1 MASSILLSATKNA
14 PAADTADPETISP
27 KAVLRT
33 VSNGNLGAQLEAA
46 AMNGSEIGGVDL
58 RDKAKRQGRVYRLRP
73 AVKQYAWG
81 IRGADSRVSRYA
93 LESGTIQSIDP
104 SAPYAE
110 LWLGTHQSG
119 PSLLDDGTELCLV
132 VEGPGGQLPWLFK
145 VLSAGKALSIQA
157 HPDKALA
164 EKLHAT
170 NPDQY
175 KDANH
180 KPEMAIAL
188 TPFEA
193 MCGFRRLS
201 EIAVNLR
208 RHREFAACIDIE
220 AQLKVFT
227 ASPVDEA
234 EQRAALTAVFE
245 SFMACPVE
253 KSRAEL
259 AKLVKRLRSEQSG
272 TLRGSGATHINPP
285 ADDASGASSAA
296 ESPWERKAAR
306 AILRLAEQFPGD
318 CGAMA
323 PLFLN
328 YLLIAPG
335 ESFFMAANE
344 PHAYVAGEILEC
356 MACSDNVV
364 RAGLTPKHKDVRNL
378 VDMLTY
384 TMGGPDIEFGVLEHE
399 AEGSHTLR
407 YTPPVPEFEVL
418 VTTVEPGNEYKL
430 DPVDVPSILICVEG
444 LGTTR
449 SAPGPDGVAPLRA
462 HQFDLRPG
470 QAFFVTKGTISL
482 VLVCAKDAKGP
493 LRVARARENLHFGD
507 ARAGLADDD
516 DAATSGGGIRAA

>member
-1 MASSILLSATKNA
+1 MFGKTIAEETKEEPTTGLS
-14 PAADTADPETISP
+14 ETIIAGDHTP
-27 KAVLRT
+27 VLHPP
-33 VSNGNLGAQLEAA
+33 NGVAENGHNMEA
-46 AMNGSEIGGVDL
+46 
-58 RDKAKRQGRVYRLRP
+58 RDVAKRQGRVYRLKP

-93 LESGTIQSIDP
+93 LESASIQSIDQ

-110 LWLGTHQSG
+110 LWLGTHPSG
-119 PSLLDDGTELCLV
+119 PSLLDDGTELAKV
-132 VEGPGGQLPWLFK
+132 VDAPAGQLPWLFK

-157 HPDKALA
+157 HPDKERARQ
-164 EKLHAT
+164 LHLQ
-170 NPDQY
+170 NPKQY

-208 RHREFAACIDIE
+208 RHREFAACVDIE

-227 ASPVDEA
+227 ASPVDPC
-234 EQRAALTAVFE
+234 EQRAALMAVFE
-245 SFMACPVE
+245 SFMSCDPEVSKRQLDLLIA
-253 KSRAEL
+253 
-259 AKLVKRLRSEQSG
+259 RLRSEQSSAY
-272 TLRGSGATHINPP
+272 RGSGATHINPP
-285 ADDASGASSAA
+285 SGDASGALNMV

-318 CGAMA
+318 AGAMA

-364 RAGLTPKHKDVRNL
+364 RAGLTPKAKDVKNL
-378 VDMLTY
+378 IEMLTY
-384 TMGGPDIEFGVLEHE
+384 TMGGPDIEFGRLEH
-399 AEGSHTLR
+399 ADEGSHTLR

-418 VTTVEPGNEYKL
+418 VTTVEPGHEYKIAPL
-430 DPVDVPSILICVEG
+430 NVPSILICVEG
-444 LGTTR
+444 IGATR
-449 SAPGPDGVAPLRA
+449 SAPGPDGEEPLRA
-462 HQFDLRPG
+462 HQYELRPG
-470 QAFFVTKGTISL
+470 RCLYITAGTISL
-482 VLVCAKDAKGP
+482 LLSCDAKYKGP
-493 LRVARARENLHFGD
+493 LRVARARENLNYFCD
-507 ARAGLADDD
+507 RRAD
-516 DAATSGGGIRAA
+516 

>member
-1 MASSILLSATKNA
+1 MASTTEDTSSQGDSTTPILRN
-14 PAADTADPETISP
+14 
-27 KAVLRT
+27 
-33 VSNGNLGAQLEAA
+33 SNGHAHTP
-46 AMNGSEIGGVDL
+46 GGMPDL
-58 RDKAKRQGRVYRLRP
+58 REKAKRQGRVYRLRP

-93 LESGTIQSIDP
+93 LESGTIQQIDL

-110 LWLGTHQSG
+110 LWLGTHPSG
-119 PSLLDDGTELCLV
+119 PSKLDDGTDLSMV
-132 VEGPGGQLPWLFK
+132 VDSPAGQLPWLFK

-157 HPDKALA
+157 HPDKQRAA
-164 EKLHAT
+164 VLHRE
-170 NPDQY
+170 NPTQY

-201 EIAVNLR
+201 EIAINLR

-227 ASPVDEA
+227 ASPMAPD
-234 EQRAALTAVFE
+234 EQRGALMAVFE
-245 SFMACPVE
+245 SFMNCEPE
-253 KSRAEL
+253 KSKAEL
-259 AKLVKRLRSEQSG
+259 AKLVDRLRSEQSKSMHA
-272 TLRGSGATHINPP
+272 SGASHINPP
-285 ADDASGASSAA
+285 PNDASGSQTTV

-318 CGAMA
+318 AGAMA

-364 RAGLTPKHKDVRNL
+364 RAGLTPKHKDVQNL

-384 TMGGPDIEFGVLEHE
+384 TMGGPAIEFGILDHQTD
-399 AEGSHTLR
+399 GTHTLR

-418 VTTVEPGNEYKL
+418 VTTVEPGHEYVL

-444 LGTTR
+444 IGSTR
-449 SAPGPDGVAPLRA
+449 SAPGPDGDDPLRA
-462 HQFDLRPG
+462 HQYELKPG
-470 QAFFVTKGTISL
+470 QALYITAGTISL
-482 VLVCAKDAKGP
+482 VLSCDAKYKGP
-493 LRVARARENLHFGD
+493 LRVARARQNLHFD
-507 ARAGLADDD
+507 
-516 DAATSGGGIRAA
+516 I